1 MMFQLR
7 DEEDPESTAGR
18 LARDRFSMSGGRFS
32 RLGGDFHGSTSKR
45 SVGPCVSNVT
55 FLDQWR
61 SVGTLR
67 Q

>member
-1 MMFQLR
+1 MGACLK
-7 DEEDPESTAGR
+7 SKH
-18 LARDRFSMSGGRFS
+18 LKV
-32 RLGGDFHGSTSKR
+32 RLGPRVSDGHIFGSME
-45 SVGPCVSNVT
+45 VGWDPVLVMVT